1 MNAFTIGCLV
11 ALSLP
16 VAAMA
21 QDPPATAPAQQGPGV
36 QQGPGTQQGGTWS
49 EGFGRATSYRA
60 ALAAALEDAV
70 GKAKGISVARG
81 AGVRSRLSVVAD
93 QKDGVTEGFLNGD
106 SEADGEREWV
116 QQQIAGF
123 VLRYDITK
131 KVKAEDRQWEVTVK
145 ALIASTESLD
155 DTIVVDLEDNDLR
168 KWQLTRFEEDR
179 GGEEGAK
186 QGGEFAGP
194 KVGEYLR
201 KSRLVKIA
209 AKGSGVQVGSG
220 AAVKEREKA
229 GHQLVPS
236 HKVTIAWD
244 RLEVQS
250 QIDKPNRARPSSG
263 PRPEYLVSG
272 SVQVALRVEDLVEN
286 VVLLDETFAVTADG
300 SAPVAQTDGYVT
312 ALVDKAKAMVAEKVF
327 FALKPPVVVRKWQAD
342 GDAGPWLVEV
352 RMARRVA
359 ATYQEFALGNNG
371 SLASP
376 DWQPLGRAVLVDGTD
391 QSCTFRLEDVAE
403 PARVEP
409 NVTEVRP
416 IKK

>member
-1 MNAFTIGCLV
+1 MNFLPLASLAV
-11 ALSLP
+11 LSLLSSVSAQEP
-16 VAAMA
+16 QAPSAAA
-21 QDPPATAPAQQGPGV
+21 QGQDR
-36 QQGPGTQQGGTWS
+36 GTWS

-70 GKAKGISVARG
+70 GKAKGIDVKRG

-93 QKDGVTEGFLNGD
+93 AKEGVQEGWLNGD

-123 VLRYDITK
+123 VLRYDIVDK
-131 KVKAEDRQWEVTVK
+131 KKAEDRQWEVTVK
-145 ALIASTESLD
+145 ALIASAESFD
-155 DTIVVDLEDNDLR
+155 DTVVVDLEDNDLR
-168 KWQLTRFEEDR
+168 KWQLTRCDEDR
-179 GGEEGAK
+179 GGAEVGK

-209 AKGSGVQVGSG
+209 AKGAGVQVGAG

-236 HKVTIAWD
+236 HKVTIQWD

-250 QIDKPNRARPSSG
+250 LIDRTNRARPTSA
-263 PRPEYLVSG
+263 PRPEFLTGG
-272 SVQVALRVEDLVEN
+272 SVQVSLHVDDLVEN
-286 VVLLDETFAVTADG
+286 VVLLDETFAVTADQG
-300 SAPVAQTDGYVT
+300 ATPAAQIDGYVT
-312 ALVDKAKAMVAEKVF
+312 ALVDKAKAIVAEKVF
-327 FALKPPVVVRKWQAD
+327 FALKPPTVVRKWQKGGD
-342 GDAGPWLVEV
+342 GEWLVEV

-359 ATYQEFALGNNG
+359 ATYREFVIGNSG

-376 DWQPLGRAVLVDGTD
+376 DWQPLGRAVFVDGND

-416 IKK
+416 TKN